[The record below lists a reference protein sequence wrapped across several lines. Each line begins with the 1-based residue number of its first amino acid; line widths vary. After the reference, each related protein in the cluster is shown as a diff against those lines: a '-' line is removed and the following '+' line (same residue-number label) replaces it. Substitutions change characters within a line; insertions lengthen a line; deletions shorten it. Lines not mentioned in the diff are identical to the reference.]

1 MNELKLVVIND
12 YENEG
17 AYILALNESQIKL
30 LQFLTNN
37 FILDKDKI
45 SWTIN
50 VTDAIALV

>member
-37 FILDKDKI
+37 SILDEDKI